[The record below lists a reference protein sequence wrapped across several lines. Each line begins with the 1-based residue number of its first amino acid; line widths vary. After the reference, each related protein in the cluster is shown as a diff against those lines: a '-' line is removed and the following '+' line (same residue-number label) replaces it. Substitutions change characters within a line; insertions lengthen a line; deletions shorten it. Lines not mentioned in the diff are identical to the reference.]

1 MMKKIFAITAFAS
14 ALGLVTP
21 AAAEIGRL
29 VPAID
34 VNTGAQVQLAGG
46 YGHGG
51 HGGGHNNYRGGG
63 HNNYR
68 GGGHNNYRGGGYSN
82 GHRNY
87 GGGHYDSSPAR
98 HGGSAYR
105 GNVRSWGHWR
115 PYVERRQYHSFGAP
129 TYYRHHPRYGD
140 YYRVRARDRHNVAVW
155 LGISAVTGA
164 ILFSNY

>member
-51 HGGGHNNYRGGG
+51 HGGGHNNYR
-63 HNNYR
+63 
-68 GGGHNNYRGGGYSN
+68 
-82 GHRNY
+82 